1 MSQIIAKAITVK
13 KIEKDLKLKESRQMH
28 IIKNR
33 DQRIRKERKPMKLKA
48 YSLTDSIILTY
59 LQSD

>member
-13 KIEKDLKLKESRQMH
+13 KLKDLKLKESRQMH